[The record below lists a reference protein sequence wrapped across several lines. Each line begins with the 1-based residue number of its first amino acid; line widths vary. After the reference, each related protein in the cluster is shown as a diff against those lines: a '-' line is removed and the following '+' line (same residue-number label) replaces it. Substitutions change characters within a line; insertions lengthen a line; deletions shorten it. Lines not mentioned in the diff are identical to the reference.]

1 MAAHRR
7 LDILFNNAG
16 VSFPAKVEDTTVEI
30 WDRELGV
37 HANRFS

>member
-37 HANRFS
+37 HANKFS